1 MWIMEC
7 LYLFLYLYLHLG
19 KKTEQMICRG
29 SAKGGE
35 QKPPEVKENQVPG
48 QLIIVIITIH
58 AAINAIHLVTRH
70 WI

>member
-1 MWIMEC
+1 MPLPFFFIFIFI
-7 LYLFLYLYLHLG
+7 LA

-35 QKPPEVKENQVPG
+35 QKPPEVKENQVPE
-48 QLIIVIITIH
+48 QLKIVIITIH

-70 WI
+70 WF